1 MLQTGRDYGNFI
13 PPSVRRKRGCPFRRG
28 CARDTDVDQRNRR
41 TCGAFVLSLHD
52 AEGKL
57 WYSGDPMKI
66 FVLGVG
72 ATGSLLVKLL
82 ARQGH
87 QVLCGDRDPIRARD
101 FLGAKSTIAVQRV
114 NARNLRSIVKA
125 AKGCQLLINAC
136 PAVFNNIVMRAAL
149 RLRAHYLDTASQLRA
164 NPFRPEQFGF
174 DQQFRKNRRLAL
186 IHAGA
191 APGLTNL
198 FAAQAAAQLDR
209 VDKVEVRIFEE
220 TASDAPVSQWSAES
234 SFDEAVSR
242 PRIYRDGRF
251 RFGRRFGER
260 ELFRFPAPIGRVGVV
275 LAAQDEVA
283 TIPRTLSLK
292 HMDAKIGGM
301 DIDRL
306 RRWYRRGT
314 LQQSRGL
321 SSVRFPATPTPVTMT
336 TLVQQG
342 ILHNERFALAVLL
355 EGDKHG
361 RRCLIRWDA
370 LFPSLFEL
378 RRRRIPSSPIA
389 WGTAHLTAMF
399 VKCMPHELTGV
410 YVPEALPVRARRD
423 ILRAARTSGIRLT
436 RRVRYLKPVKEH
448 EPVKN

>member
-1 MLQTGRDYGNFI
+1 
-13 PPSVRRKRGCPFRRG
+13 
-28 CARDTDVDQRNRR
+28 
-41 TCGAFVLSLHD
+41 
-52 AEGKL
+52 
-57 WYSGDPMKI
+57 MKV

-82 ARQGH
+82 TRQGH
-87 QVLCGDRDPIRARD
+87 HVSCGDRDPVRARD
-101 FLGAKSTIAVQRV
+101 FLGAQSKIEVQQA
-114 NARNLRSIVKA
+114 NARNLHSIVTA

-136 PAVFNNIVMRAAL
+136 PAVFNNSIMRAAL
-149 RLRAHYLDTASQLRA
+149 RLKAHYLDTASHL
-164 NPFRPEQFGF
+164 NKHPFRPEQFRF
-174 DQQFRKNRRLAL
+174 DQQFRENQRWAL

-198 FAAQAAAQLDR
+198 FAAQAAARLDR

-283 TIPRTLSLK
+283 TIPRTLSVK

-389 WGTAHLTAMF
+389 WGTAHLTATF

-410 YVPEALPVRARRD
+410 YVPEALPAPARRG
-423 ILRAARTSGIRLT
+423 IVQAARGSGIRIT
-436 RRVRYLKPVKEH
+436 RRVKYFRSVKRH
-448 EPVKN
+448 EPLKK